1 MRGDQRLI
9 HINAGQSVAMP
20 APRRELP
27 SLRDAADT
35 LFRQSRWILA
45 LCLLLTV
52 ALGLYV
58 WKSPRVY
65 EAEMIILVRNMRA
78 DMVVTPDGT
87 PMTAQ
92 QTGEISDTEMG
103 TEMQLLS
110 SRELFL
116 KVVDECRLG
125 GSTPATRERAVD
137 KLLKK
142 VRIAPLMKSSMIRVR
157 YASPDAELSAR
168 VLQSLADA
176 YLERHMQIHS
186 TSGSFAFFQQ
196 QADVYARKLH
206 DAEEK
211 LLRFQKTSGVVGAP
225 ERKELLI
232 RKVVEV
238 QAELRAAEANLSET
252 RQRITTL
259 KEQRAAQTP
268 RIATQQRV
276 IPNQYSV
283 ERLNTLMTELRN
295 KRTELLTKFQPGDR
309 MVKQIDQ
316 QMADTQK
323 ALDRAEKL
331 NSTEEATDVNPLRQ
345 TIDTELARAE
355 ATANG
360 FSGRIEALT
369 RQTQQYRAELGNLEG
384 MLPDEQE
391 LLREIKAAEDNH
403 VLYSKKREE
412 ARILEAMDKS
422 KIANVAVAEPPR
434 VPVLPQA
441 RVSGGLIGGYLLAVA
456 LIHVGALVIGQSR
469 RTVCTPW
476 ELESFAGMPV
486 LATVG
491 YRPPERST
499 TVVRVRIRK
508 S

>member
-1 MRGDQRLI
+1 
-9 HINAGQSVAMP
+9 MP

-35 LFRQSRWILA
+35 LFRQARWILPV
-45 LCLLLTV
+45 CIVLTL
-52 ALGLYV
+52 ALGLYL
-58 WKSPRVY
+58 WKAPRMY
-65 EAEMIILVRNMRA
+65 EAEMTILVRNMRA
-78 DMVVTPDGT
+78 DMVVTPDGA

-92 QTGEISDTEMG
+92 QTEISDTEMG
-103 TEMQLLS
+103 TEMQLLQ

-116 KVVDECRLG
+116 KVVDECKLG
-125 GSTPATRERAVD
+125 GSTAASRERAAD
-137 KLLKK
+137 TLLKK

-157 YASPDAELSAR
+157 YENTDAKLSAR

-176 YLERHMQIHS
+176 YFERHMQIHS
-186 TSGSFAFFQQ
+186 TSSSFAFFQQ
-196 QADVYARKLH
+196 QADLYERKLR

-211 LLRFQKTSGVVGAP
+211 LLAFQKASGVVGAP
-225 ERKELLI
+225 ERKELLV
-232 RKVVEV
+232 RKVVDE
-238 QAELRAAEANLSET
+238 QGELREAEANLRET
-252 RQRITTL
+252 RQRIQTL
-259 KEQRAAQTP
+259 QEQRNAEAP
-268 RIATQQRV
+268 RIATQERV

-309 MVKQIDQ
+309 MVKQVDQ

-360 FSGRIEALT
+360 LNGRIAALT
-369 RQTQQYRAELGNLEG
+369 QQTGQYRDELGNLEG

-391 LLREIKAAEDNH
+391 LLREIKAAEDNY

-422 KIANVAVAEPPR
+422 KIANIAVAEPPR
-434 VPVLPQA
+434 VPVLPEP
-441 RVSGGLIGGYLLAVA
+441 RLSGGLLGGYLLAIA
-456 LIHVGALVIGQSR
+456 LIHAGALFVGQSR

-476 ELESFAGMPV
+476 ELESFAGTPV

-491 YRPPERST
+491 YRAPVRST
-499 TVVRVRIRK
+499 AVVRVRVK
-508 S
+508 SR

>member
-1 MRGDQRLI
+1 M
-9 HINAGQSVAMP
+9 NSSQSVAVP
-20 APRRELP
+20 SLRREFP
-27 SLRDAADT
+27 SLRDVADT
-35 LFRQSRWILA
+35 LFRQFRWILG
-45 LCLLLTV
+45 LCLIFTL
-52 ALGLYV
+52 ALALYV
-58 WKSPRVY
+58 GLSPRTY
-65 EAEMIILVRNMRA
+65 EAQMTILVRNMRA
-78 DMVVTPDGT
+78 DMVVTADGA
-87 PMTAQ
+87 PMAAP
-92 QTGEISDTEMG
+92 QTEISDTEMG

-110 SRELFL
+110 SHDLFL
-116 KVVDECRLG
+116 KVVDECDLG
-125 GSTPATRERAVD
+125 GATPASREKAAD
-137 KLLKK
+137 KLAKK
-142 VRIAPLMKSSMIRVR
+142 VRVAPLLKSSMIQVR
-157 YASPDAELSAR
+157 YASPDAKLSAR

-176 YLERHMQIHS
+176 YFERHMRIHS
-186 TSGSFAFFQQ
+186 TSGSFAFFEQ
-196 QADVYARKLH
+196 QAGDYAQKLR

-225 ERKELLI
+225 QRKELLI
-232 RKVVEV
+232 NKVVEV
-238 QAELRAAEANLSET
+238 QGELREAEASLSET
-252 RQRITTL
+252 RQRIATL
-259 KEQRAAQTP
+259 KRQQNGEAP

-360 FSGRIEALT
+360 FTGRIEALSQQT
-369 RQTQQYRAELGNLEG
+369 RQYRAELGSLEG

-391 LLREIKAAEDNH
+391 LLREIRAAEDNY

-412 ARILEAMDKS
+412 ARIQEAMDKS
-422 KIANVAVAEPPR
+422 KIANIAIAEPPR
-434 VPVLPQA
+434 VPVLPQP

-456 LIHVGALVIGQSR
+456 LVNVGALVMGQSR
-469 RTVCTPW
+469 RTVSTPW

-486 LATVG
+486 LATIG
-491 YRPPERST
+491 YQPPDNSAG
-499 TVVRVRIRK
+499 VVRVKVRR

>member
-1 MRGDQRLI
+1 MKGDQRLI
-9 HINAGQSVAMP
+9 HRNAGQSVAVT

-35 LFRQSRWILA
+35 LFRQSRWIIPVCVVLTLA
-45 LCLLLTV
+45 LGMY
-52 ALGLYV
+52 A
-58 WKSPRVY
+58 WKAPRTY
-65 EAEMIILVRNMRA
+65 KAEMTILVRNMRA

-92 QTGEISDTEMG
+92 QSEVSDTEMG
-103 TEMQLLS
+103 TEMALLS

-116 KVVDECRLG
+116 KVVDECHLG
-125 GSTPATRERAVD
+125 GSTPASREKAAD

-142 VRIAPLMKSSMIRVR
+142 VRIAPLMKSAMLRVS
-157 YASPDAELSAR
+157 YENTDPKLAAH

-176 YLERHMQIHS
+176 YFERHMQIHS
-186 TSGSFAFFQQ
+186 TSSSFAFFQQ
-196 QADVYARKLH
+196 QAALYENKLR

-211 LLRFQKTSGVVGAP
+211 LLQFQKMSGVVGAP
-225 ERKELLI
+225 ERKELLV
-232 RKVVEV
+232 RKVVDE
-238 QAELRAAEANLSET
+238 QAELREAEANLSET
-252 RQRITTL
+252 RQRIATL
-259 KEQRAAQTP
+259 QNQRNAQAP
-268 RIATQQRV
+268 RIATQERV

-295 KRTELLTKFQPGDR
+295 KRTEMLVKFKPGDR

-345 TIDTELARAE
+345 SIDGELARAQ
-355 ATANG
+355 AAANG
-360 FSGRIEALT
+360 LTGRIATLSQ
-369 RQTQQYRAELGNLEG
+369 QTSQYREELSNLEG

-391 LLREIKAAEDNH
+391 LLREIKAAEDNY

-422 KIANVAVAEPPR
+422 KIANIALAEPPR
-434 VPVLPQA
+434 IPVLPQP
-441 RVSGGLIGGYLLAVA
+441 RLSGGLLGGYLLAIA
-456 LIHVGALVIGQSR
+456 LLHVGALFAGQSR

-476 ELESFAGMPV
+476 ELEAFAGVPV

-491 YRPPERST
+491 YREPTHSNAI
-499 TVVRVRIRK
+499 VRVRFTNR
-508 S
+508 

>member
-9 HINAGQSVAMP
+9 HLNASQGVAMP
-20 APRRELP
+20 APRREFP

-35 LFRQSRWILA
+35 LFRQARWIVPV
-45 LCLLLTV
+45 CLVLTA

-58 WKSPRVY
+58 WKAPRMY
-65 EAEMIILVRNMRA
+65 EAEMTILVRNMRA
-78 DMVVTPDGT
+78 DMVVTPDGS

-92 QTGEISDTEMG
+92 QTEISDTEMG
-103 TEMQLLS
+103 TEIQLLS

-116 KVVDECRLG
+116 KVVDECSLG
-125 GSTPATRERAVD
+125 GATPVTREKAVD
-137 KLLKK
+137 KLQKQ
-142 VRIAPLMKSSMIRVR
+142 VRIAPLMKSSMIRMR
-157 YASPDAELSAR
+157 YENTDPKVAAR

-176 YLERHMQIHS
+176 YFERHMQIHS
-186 TSGSFAFFQQ
+186 TSSSFAFFQQ
-196 QADVYARKLH
+196 QAAIYEQKLREG
-206 DAEEK
+206 EEK
-211 LLRFQKTSGVVGAP
+211 LLAFQKTSGVVGAP
-225 ERKELLI
+225 ERKELLV
-232 RKVVEV
+232 RKVVDE
-238 QAELRAAEANLSET
+238 QAELREAEANLSEARRRIAT
-252 RQRITTL
+252 LQSQRST
-259 KEQRAAQTP
+259 EAP

-295 KRTELLTKFQPGDR
+295 KRTEMLVKFKPGDR

-345 TIDTELARAE
+345 TIDTELSRE
-355 ATANG
+355 QATANG
-360 FSGRIEALT
+360 LTGRIEALSQ
-369 RQTQQYRAELGNLEG
+369 QTGEYRSELANLEG
-384 MLPDEQE
+384 LLPDEQE
-391 LLREIKAAEDNH
+391 LLRENKAAEDNY

-422 KIANVAVAEPPR
+422 KIANVAIAEPAR
-434 VPVLPQA
+434 VPVLPEP
-441 RVSGGLIGGYLLAVA
+441 RLSGGLLGGFLLVIA
-456 LIHVGALVIGQSR
+456 LIHVGALFTGQSR

-476 ELESFAGMPV
+476 ELEAFAGMPV

-491 YRPPERST
+491 YREPVRSPA
-499 TVVRVRIRK
+499 VVRVRITNR
-508 S
+508 

>member
-1 MRGDQRLI
+1 M
-9 HINAGQSVAMP
+9 NSGQSVAMP

-35 LFRQSRWILA
+35 LFRHSRWILS
-45 LCLLLTV
+45 LCIFLTV

-58 WKSPRVY
+58 WKSPRTY
-65 EAEMIILVRNMRA
+65 EAEMTILVRNMRA
-78 DMVVTPDGT
+78 DMVVTPDGA
-87 PMTAQ
+87 PMTAM
-92 QTGEISDTEMG
+92 QTEISDTEMG

-125 GSTPATRERAVD
+125 GSAPASRERAAD

-157 YASPDAELSAR
+157 YSSPDASLSAR
-168 VLQSLADA
+168 VLQSLADG
-176 YLERHMQIHS
+176 YFERHMQIHS

-196 QADVYARKLH
+196 QAEVYERKLH

-211 LLRFQKTSGVVGAP
+211 LLQFQRNSGVVGAP
-225 ERKELLI
+225 ERKELLV

-238 QAELRAAEANLSET
+238 QAELREAEANLSEA
-252 RQRITTL
+252 RQRIATL
-259 KEQRAAQTP
+259 REQRTAEAP

-355 ATANG
+355 AAANG
-360 FSGRIEALT
+360 LTGRIDALSQQT
-369 RQTQQYRAELGNLEG
+369 RQYRAELGGLEG

-391 LLREIKAAEDNH
+391 LLREIKAAEDNY

-422 KIANVAVAEPPR
+422 KIANIAIAEPPR
-434 VPVLPQA
+434 VPVLPQP
-441 RVSGGLIGGYLLAVA
+441 RLSGGLIGGYLLAVA
-456 LIHVGALVIGQSR
+456 LIHVGALFIGQSR

-476 ELESFAGMPV
+476 ELESFAGTPV

-491 YRPPERST
+491 YRPTERSAAL
-499 TVVRVRIRK
+499 VRVRIKTR
-508 S
+508 